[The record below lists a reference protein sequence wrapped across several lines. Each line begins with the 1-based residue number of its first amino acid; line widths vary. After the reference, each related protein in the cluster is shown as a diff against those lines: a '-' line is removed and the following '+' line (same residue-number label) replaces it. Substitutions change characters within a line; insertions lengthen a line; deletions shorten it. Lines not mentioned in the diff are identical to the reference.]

1 MASNYK
7 PPLNPNASPYLP
19 NRSLYLYH
27 PHPNHH
33 SPPIYPYNT
42 HLQPFPTTLPRFS
55 LTPVPS
61 GPRIPKTHRRK
72 EMKWVPVDNKVLGLG
87 FEETRWKNS
96 RRGFH
101 KLLPLEPQTTSLM
114 IKNVPNRYTRKLLV
128 QTLDNHC
135 KLENRKLGGNKSA
148 YDFVYL
154 PIDFK
159 RRRNA
164 GFAFV
169 NFTNPEAAFRFR
181 DAFHGRHWNLFES
194 SKVAEI
200 TRARIQGKAAL
211 INNCKGMDFSYGSEE
226 DMPVWFAPARDGS
239 DDQVRSKMFVVG
251 KFSWAKMKFGN

>member
-1 MASNYK
+1 MLHLTFLIAPCTYTTHTPIIIHHPSTHTTPIFNHFRPLSHGSRSPLFPRGPESPK
-7 PPLNPNASPYLP
+7 PA
-19 NRSLYLYH
+19 
-27 PHPNHH
+27 
-33 SPPIYPYNT
+33 
-42 HLQPFPTTLPRFS
+42 
-55 LTPVPS
+55 
-61 GPRIPKTHRRK
+61 GGRK
-72 EMKWVPVDNKVLGLG
+72 KWVPVDNKVLGLG

-135 KLENRKLGGNKSA
+135 KLENRKLGGNKYA

>member
-1 MASNYK
+1 MELASK
-7 PPLNPNASPYLP
+7 PLNPNASPYI
-19 NRSLYLYH
+19 
-27 PHPNHH
+27 PNHH
-33 SPPIYPYNT
+33 SPPIYTYNT
-42 HLQPFPTTLPRFS
+42 YLQPFPTTLS

-61 GPRIPKTHRRK
+61 GPRIPKTRRRK
-72 EMKWVPVDNKVLGLG
+72 EMKWVPVDNKVVG

-96 RRGFH
+96 RRGYH

-114 IKNVPNRYTRKLLV
+114 IRNVPSRYTRKLLI

-135 KLENRKLGGNKSA
+135 ALENRKLSNGGNKSA

-154 PIDFK
+154 PIDF
-159 RRRNA
+159 RRRTNA

-181 DAFHGRHWNLFES
+181 DAFHGGHWNLFES

-211 INNCKGMDFSYGSEE
+211 IDNCKGMDFSYGSEE

-239 DDQVRSKMFVVG
+239 DQVRSKMFVVG